1 MNRYLTADTSGIG
14 GQLKTRPEDFFV
26 EEIPLYLPSGE
37 GQHVYVTIEKRGV
50 STPAAMRQMAQA
62 LNVPPGNVGSAGL
75 KDAQAVTRQMLSID
89 LVTPEAVAALN
100 LPNIKIL
107 AVERHKN
114 KLKTGHLAG
123 NRFVIRV
130 RGVEPETQ
138 APALAILARLAEA
151 GVPNFFGEQ
160 RFGRRNNTHRLGEAL
175 VRDDPAMFVAEYL
188 GQPLPL
194 ESPHIQAARQL
205 IDEQRWGEALDIW
218 PRELAEERKSVVA
231 ILKANGK
238 LEAALRPI
246 DKKMR
251 GFFVSAFQSHLFNQ
265 LLEERLDR
273 LNQLVDGDV
282 AYIHSKGA
290 AFVVE
295 DAATEQPRADSF
307 EISPS
312 GPMFGTKT
320 LMAEGEPGRREWQ
333 LLEEYHLSAEDFKVD
348 GLKIRGERRPYRFQ
362 LKQPNIWW
370 DEGLMVSFELDP
382 GTYAT
387 TVMAEIMKTGE
398 TPLL

>member
-1 MNRYLTADTSGIG
+1 M
-14 GQLKTRPEDFFV
+14 
-26 EEIPLYLPSGE
+26 
-37 GQHVYVTIEKRGV
+37 
-50 STPAAMRQMAQA
+50 
-62 LNVPPGNVGSAGL
+62 PPGNIGSAGL
-75 KDAQAVTRQMLSID
+75 KDAQAVPRQTLSID

-100 LPNIKIL
+100 LSNIKIL
-107 AVERHKN
+107 SVARHKN

-130 RGVEPETQ
+130 RGVEPAAQ
-138 APALAILARLAEA
+138 APAEAILSRLADT

-175 VRDDPAMFVAEYL
+175 VREDPAMFVAEYL
-188 GQPLPL
+188 GQPLPQ
-194 ESPHIQAARQL
+194 EAPHLQAARQL
-205 IDEQRWGEALDIW
+205 IEEKRWDEALDIW
-218 PRELAEERKSVVA
+218 PRELTEERKAVVA
-231 ILKANGK
+231 ILKANGNP
-238 LEAALRPI
+238 EAALRPI

-251 GFFVSAFQSHLFNQ
+251 SFFVSAFQSHLFNQ
-265 LLEERLDR
+265 LLEGRLPH
-273 LNQLVDGDV
+273 LAQLMDGDV

-295 DAATEQPRADSF
+295 NAAIEQPRADSF

-333 LLEEYHLSAEDFKVD
+333 MLEQYQLSAEDFKVD

-362 LKQPNIWW
+362 LKQPRLWW
-370 DEGLMVSFELDP
+370 DEGLMVSFELEP

-387 TVMAEIMKTGE
+387 TVMAEIMKNGDE
-398 TPLL
+398 PLL